1 MGVDLDTYR
10 ARIGSF
16 ISRRNVNCDGEK
28 RKIAIMKER
37 FRLKIDLKAV
47 DSWKPRVL
55 ECATINASSSFK
67 KGTHGLDVH
76 VSTKLPM
83 GLLSPKST
91 HCARHWSRA
100 VAMFILTLLVSYL
113 LIKQLLILSGNIEM
127 NPGPLG
133 QPDPTFTLK
142 NITSALKPVVEWKKL
157 AVQLD
162 ISGTKIKEID
172 VNNRGQ
178 MAECKHDMVQFWL
191 ESDTSCSWKK
201 LVDALNTCDQSV
213 LAEKVKSTYCP
224 LHEGANLS
232 IYIDPSLDAATLSSI
247 ESPKGWNK
255 YTRDLKYR
263 YRNHKPAQVDFP
275 PVATYSYVNLAL
287 IKDTTSTHRDEFFLN
302 TIQGSVDDVAE
313 TKVTI
318 SYHDLFGSI
327 TPNNRILLL
336 EGRPGCGKTTDKKKN
351 RKIELKDL
359 ESLPSPEI
367 SMFQIISKLAYT
379 TVVTSKTSFI
389 PVELRSMFEEIS
401 IASLANLG
409 ILVVDE
415 NEEVCGASHVLTFVH
430 RTHQEFLAAYY
441 ASRLSS
447 DKQLKAIREDIVQPH
462 MGVVL
467 KFFCGITKLQ
477 NPDHWSV
484 IMKNVLTTEYGE
496 MGPVTLRAL
505 HCVFEAQNRQRCR
518 ELYSKADGKLH
529 INNETLTLLDYCV
542 IGYCLE
548 SASDTVRS
556 IELQCQ
562 LTADGLD
569 IITKK
574 IQDDLCQKEKLLALK
589 HLLQKLPNVKSLDL
603 ARCFRDEAWSDWFLL
618 GELLKQTSHLQILR

>member
-1 MGVDLDTYR
+1 M
-10 ARIGSF
+10 
-16 ISRRNVNCDGEK
+16 
-28 RKIAIMKER
+28 
-37 FRLKIDLKAV
+37 
-47 DSWKPRVL
+47 
-55 ECATINASSSFK
+55 
-67 KGTHGLDVH
+67 
-76 VSTKLPM
+76 
-83 GLLSPKST
+83 
-91 HCARHWSRA
+91 
-100 VAMFILTLLVSYL
+100 
-113 LIKQLLILSGNIEM
+113 
-127 NPGPLG
+127 
-133 QPDPTFTLK
+133 
-142 NITSALKPVVEWKKL
+142 
-157 AVQLD
+157 
-162 ISGTKIKEID
+162 
-172 VNNRGQ
+172 
-178 MAECKHDMVQFWL
+178 
-191 ESDTSCSWKK
+191 
-201 LVDALNTCDQSV
+201 
-213 LAEKVKSTYCP
+213 
-224 LHEGANLS
+224 
-232 IYIDPSLDAATLSSI
+232 
-247 ESPKGWNK
+247 
-255 YTRDLKYR
+255 
-263 YRNHKPAQVDFP
+263 DFP

-327 TPNNRILLL
+327 TLNNRILLL
-336 EGRPGCGKTTDKKKN
+336 EGRPGCGKTTLTRKISKDWGEEIILSFVKYLFLIPLRRFNKMSPLNLHIIMEHFQMTDLEVNIAENGGERVCFVFDGLDEYIERYSAQGNSWFEQLLRGEVLSCSTIVITSRPNASVELRKTVNIRGEVVGFLTKQIDEYIIKSYPDSSTKVEELQTYLHSHPNIKHMCYVPLNLVIIIFMFDNCHKKTTPLPETETDVYLQFTIMSLITYFRKKN

-430 RTHQEFLAAYY
+430 LTHQEFLAAYY

-574 IQDDLCQKEKLLALK
+574 LAVLE
-589 HLLQKLPNVKSLDL
+589 NVK
-603 ARCFRDEAWSDWFLL
+603 EI
-618 GELLKQTSHLQILR
+618 K